1 MRSNDTILLENAYAD
16 ILKNRILKENDKSES
31 KLRLDWR
38 LKEALGDEI
47 KSAPKQNFYDAI
59 EKNNLKEGSWYLYAR
74 SAGND
79 SHLLKIKII
88 DDGKIYFEDEQKD
101 YTNKYIEKSENEK
114 SRYKYEIKN
123 YNPETN
129 YLSTSD
135 IYPDNII
142 IGPFE
147 DEETIQKI
155 EDYVSYLIKR
165 SQSMPSYFD
174 SHPNAPLD

>member
-16 ILKNRILKENDKSES
+16 ILKNRCLKESDES
-31 KLRLDWR
+31 NFNVRMSSK
-38 LKEALGDEI
+38 LKEALGDDI

-59 EKNNLKEGSWYLYAR
+59 GKNNLKEGSWYIYAR
-74 SAGND
+74 GDGND

-114 SRYKYEIKN
+114 NRYKYQIKN

-147 DEETIQKI
+147 NEETIQKI

-165 SQSMPSYFD
+165 TQSMASYFD
-174 SHPNAPLD
+174 SHPNASLD